1 MSNERRE
8 LDFLQGFYEITDDGR
23 LYSRR
28 SEKFLSPSKD
38 RYGYLYYVVSI
49 NNVRMTLKAHRL
61 VAYAFIPNP
70 MNKPTVNH
78 RNGVRH
84 DNRVENLE
92 WATSKE
98 QSADPLTLENNRR
111 VQAKTDYRQMGSLR
125 NFGRRKTA
133 VYQDGVLLGV
143 YDSLKEAASVHK
155 KSYSKA
161 SECANGLR
169 GEIVGLKFCFA

>member
-49 NNVRMTLKAHRL
+49 NHVRMTLKAHRL

-70 MNKPTVNH
+70 MNK
-78 RNGVRH
+78 RMRGKRH
-84 DNRVENLE
+84 SCGKGGHV
-92 WATSKE
+92 
-98 QSADPLTLENNRR
+98 
-111 VQAKTDYRQMGSLR
+111 
-125 NFGRRKTA
+125 
-133 VYQDGVLLGV
+133 
-143 YDSLKEAASVHK
+143 
-155 KSYSKA
+155 
-161 SECANGLR
+161 
-169 GEIVGLKFCFA
+169 